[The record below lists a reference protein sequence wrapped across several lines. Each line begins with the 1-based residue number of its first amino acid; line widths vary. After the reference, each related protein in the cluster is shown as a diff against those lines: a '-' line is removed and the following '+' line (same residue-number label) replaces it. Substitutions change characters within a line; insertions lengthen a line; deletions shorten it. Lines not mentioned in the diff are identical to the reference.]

1 MQVTVINKCA
11 RMLIRFYSF
20 LCVFI
25 WTMIF
30 VLNAFIISSIDFRNV
45 GFYRRLHQMQQYIF
59 TFIIFVQHFFLSN
72 ESKFAFLRKMCPE
85 ECVHDVLIS
94 FVAQTII
101 YFFVISVWFVN
112 FLVFWLFSMLFN
124 AKRECF
130 GRHNNTTDRIPT
142 NKATIFSY
150 FMSCCCCCCFIK

>member
-59 TFIIFVQHFFLSN
+59 TFIIFVQHFFVKRIEICISAKNVPRRMCARCAHLIRSSN
-72 ESKFAFLRKMCPE
+72 NYIFFCYFGMVRKFFGFLTIFDAFQRK
-85 ECVHDVLIS
+85 
-94 FVAQTII
+94 TG
-101 YFFVISVWFVN
+101 
-112 FLVFWLFSMLFN
+112 VFWT
-124 AKRECF
+124 AQ
-130 GRHNNTTDRIPT
+130 
-142 NKATIFSY
+142 
-150 FMSCCCCCCFIK
+150 